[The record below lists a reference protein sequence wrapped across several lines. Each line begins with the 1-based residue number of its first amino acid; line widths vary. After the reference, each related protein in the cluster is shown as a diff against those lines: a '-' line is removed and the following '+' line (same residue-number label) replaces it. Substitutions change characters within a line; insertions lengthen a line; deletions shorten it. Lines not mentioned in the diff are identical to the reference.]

1 MQQSKPLVRFLV
13 WAQFAMPLWFVFLNA
28 AIATDLL
35 LSQLLRLNVARLQA
49 IHRWYLP
56 VASLTAFTL
65 ALPLLIYHSAYQPT
79 ANVFSVQF
87 PSVLAVTLYY
97 ILAFDLWIAIGI
109 LYCFVVV
116 SLVVG
121 VIVIK
126 LRKKRAAWDRQNRDQ
141 QVESGWVSR
150 YPATEIKASNDLQQ
164 QQDQHRHVTVTETET
179 TTPAINAR
187 GGEERNGGSSLHI
200 RRYSCESTSTTT
212 TDSSIHSIQYSESY
226 RLQTFFADHKAR
238 NSSSSRQPPPAHSA
252 EKLESAGDP
261 GATLVSGIT
270 FTDRDDA
277 AIGKSTDSKHKTMSH
292 PKSVLFVVPFND
304 GEESSSGS
312 SFSTSGSVLSEISA
326 IDVAQLSARHEPFSS
341 GITAINSPEI
351 TQAVDPPQSTSST
364 ANDSTHIA
372 KIEPAIIRKMAG
384 PLTALQILL
393 PQFTLRSSNQSTFA
407 SQSYSTPFRIPTLAL
422 VRLLLYPL
430 IPIFSF
436 TLMCVV
442 RWVWFRSAMPERWE
456 ILNVVSGFL
465 RAMEGLLC
473 LVVFLLNPALNRSF
487 REIRKRNT
495 PVFT

>member
-28 AIATDLL
+28 TIATDLL

-65 ALPLLIYHSAYQPT
+65 ALPLLIYHSAYQPS

-87 PSVLAVTLYY
+87 PSALSVTLYY

-109 LYCFVVV
+109 IYCFVVV
-116 SLVVG
+116 SLVVS

-126 LRKKRAAWDRQNRDQ
+126 LRKKRAAWDIRNMA
-141 QVESGWVSR
+141 QVENGWVSQ
-150 YPATEIKASNDLQQ
+150 PVQEIKDDDQAELGDQPIAATAVAS
-164 QQDQHRHVTVTETET
+164 EAEA
-179 TTPAINAR
+179 TPML
-187 GGEERNGGSSLHI
+187 GDGEVANK
-200 RRYSCESTSTTT
+200 RRRSCDSA
-212 TDSSIHSIQYSESY
+212 SSINSVQYSESY
-226 RLQTFFADHKAR
+226 RLQTFIAIKVPENFA
-238 NSSSSRQPPPAHSA
+238 SRRPSLAVLQGSTR
-252 EKLESAGDP
+252 DP
-261 GATLVSGIT
+261 GDTLVSRIT
-270 FTDRDDA
+270 
-277 AIGKSTDSKHKTMSH
+277 
-292 PKSVLFVVPFND
+292 L
-304 GEESSSGS
+304 ESSEMAAHNTESPEAKEGMLTNPKTQLGASPVDLTS
-312 SFSTSGSVLSEISA
+312 SQHEVFATSAPATS
-326 IDVAQLSARHEPFSS
+326 
-341 GITAINSPEI
+341 SPEI
-351 TQAVDPPQSTSST
+351 TQAPYS
-364 ANDSTHIA
+364 NETHG
-372 KIEPAIIRKMAG
+372 AIIEESPALSSLLARNGTARG
-384 PLTALQILL
+384 PKPLISLNSLP

-407 SQSYSTPFRIPTLAL
+407 SQTYSSPFRIPTLAL

-442 RWVWFRSAMPERWE
+442 RWVWFRSAMPSRWE

>member
-1 MQQSKPLVRFLV
+1 
-13 WAQFAMPLWFVFLNA
+13 MPLWFVFLNA

-35 LSQLLRLNVARLQA
+35 LSQLMRLNVARLQA

-87 PSVLAVTLYY
+87 PSVLSVTLYY

-126 LRKKRAAWDRQNRDQ
+126 LRQKRAAWDRQNRDQ

-150 YPATEIKASNDLQQ
+150 PAAEIKNEECDQAEHSDDA
-164 QQDQHRHVTVTETET
+164 DQHVPVTAVASETET
-179 TTPAINAR
+179 TPVLTSN
-187 GGEERNGGSSLHI
+187 GNDDGEEGSGKLHTG
-200 RRYSCESTSTTT
+200 RHSCDTTT
-212 TDSSIHSIQYSESY
+212 TTNSSINSVQYSESY
-226 RLQTFFADHKAR
+226 RLQTFFAR
-238 NSSSSRQPPPAHSA
+238 EIPNSSRSGQPPAPVIDTSNG
-252 EKLESAGDP
+252 AGDP
-261 GATLVSGIT
+261 GDTLVSGIT
-270 FTDRDDA
+270 FDNSKGTSLPES
-277 AIGKSTDSKHKTMSH
+277 STRHGAMLH
-292 PKSVLFVVPFND
+292 PKSVLFAVPFNHGD
-304 GEESSSGS
+304 SSCGSSFSSSGS
-312 SFSTSGSVLSEISA
+312 GLSEISA
-326 IDVAQLSARHEPFSS
+326 IDVAQLSVNAAMEPANPRHETFTS
-341 GITAINSPEI
+341 GATAINSPEI
-351 TQAVDPPQSTSST
+351 TPAVGPPQSTSST
-364 ANDSTHIA
+364 ANDSTHGDDNAGIMVD
-372 KIEPAIIRKMAG
+372 KKSEPSVRTQK
-384 PLTALQILL
+384 PLITLQSLP
-393 PQFTLRSSNQSTFA
+393 PQFTLRSSNQSTLA
-407 SQSYSTPFRIPTLAL
+407 SQSHSTPFRIPTLAL

-442 RWVWFRSAMPERWE
+442 RWVWFRSTMPSRWE